1 MEPQM
6 IESLQDNLAE
16 YLMELQAEL
25 ERQID
30 GRSPQNELFFDYSD
44 WLSNKF

>member
-25 ERQID
+25 ERQIE
-30 GRSPQNELFFDYSD
+30 GKSQRNELYFQYLD
-44 WLSNKF
+44 WLNNRF